1 MNPGVSGRQAPTHLF
16 GRVVVAT
23 VVVTSLS
30 VLANVVSR
38 GPNDNALSPL
48 VASSMSVTS
57 APTTSIVESRPI
69 PSSDSAFALRTED
82 MSEFQNMKKVAPKVV
97 RDASGCYL
105 PQNLVGTPSLAAPT
119 DPPPPSTTPKLDQK
133 PGTVELGKDCGPGSM
148 LWRYRTGDVVSS
160 SAAFKDDL
168 LYIGSRDGSLYA
180 LNVKTGQKIW
190 STPSQHAVDVI
201 PYVDKDLVFY
211 GSSSS
216 YMNAVKADTGELV
229 WQYRADGVFQSSP
242 LAVGDVLYCGGGSHS
257 LRALDRNT
265 GKLLWEYKL
274 DMWVQSSA
282 AYRNGV
288 VYIGADDGYLHALDA
303 KSGKLLWQ
311 FAAALANDHKVDP
324 DAPVD
329 TNITPDGPRSN
340 ILSTPRFYENI
351 ALITSVAGS
360 VYGVNADTGELV
372 WSFYGERNVTDA
384 TVDKGV
390 AYFHSDASILRAMDA
405 RTGEFLWGART
416 GTSHNTWPGPYQVGS
431 AAAVWEDTVLV
442 GGNDGDLSAFD
453 RLTGRTLWSFRTQGW
468 IMSSPKVQDGVA
480 YVGSN
485 DGWVYAIKL

>member
-1 MNPGVSGRQAPTHLF
+1 MSPRVSGPQTPTRRLSQI
-16 GRVVVAT
+16 VVAT

-30 VLANVVSR
+30 VLANVASR
-38 GPNDNALSPL
+38 SPSDDALSPL
-48 VASSMSVTS
+48 SGTSLSVTS
-57 APTTSIVESRPI
+57 APTISTVETLPV
-69 PSSDSAFALRTED
+69 PSTDSEFALRNED
-82 MSEFQNMKKVAPKVV
+82 MSEFKNLKKLAPQVV
-97 RDASGCYL
+97 RDSSGCYL
-105 PQNLVGTPSLAAPT
+105 PQNLLGTPSLAAPP

-160 SAAFKDDL
+160 SAAFKDGL

-180 LNVKTGQKIW
+180 LDVKTGQKIW
-190 STPSQHAVDVI
+190 ATPPQFSVDVI
-201 PYVDKDLVFY
+201 PYVDNDLVFY

-216 YMNAVKADTGELV
+216 LMNAVKADTGELV
-229 WQYRADGVFQSSP
+229 WQYKAEGVFQSSP

-311 FAAALANDHKVDP
+311 FAAALTNDHKIDP
-324 DAPVD
+324 DIPVN
-329 TNITPDGPRSN
+329 TVITPDGPRSN
-340 ILSTPRFYENI
+340 VLSTPRFHENI

-360 VYGVNADTGELV
+360 VYGVNADNGELV
-372 WSFYGERNVTDA
+372 WTFYGERNVTDA
-384 TVDKGV
+384 TADKGV
-390 AYFHSDASILRAMDA
+390 AYFHSDASILRALNA
-405 RTGEFLWGART
+405 STGEFLWGVRT
-416 GTSHNTWPGPYQVGS
+416 GTSHNIWPGAYQVGS
-431 AAAVWEDTVLV
+431 AAAVWKDTVVV

-453 RLTGRTLWSFRTQGW
+453 RATGRTLWSFRTQGW
-468 IMSSPKVQDGVA
+468 IMSSPKVQNGIA

-485 DGWVYAIKL
+485 DGWVYAVKL